1 MDNDDSIH
9 REGEKTDKDKKKRE
23 QTSMYTQIIDSCRMD
38 EDSRRDM
45 QLLISIQ
52 PSQARMNEKK
62 KMNEFEGQTN
72 FLARQL
78 FFEMTFSFSS
88 YIYKCE
94 VIGGVYFYFSTYQIS
109 HFSNKCSILSRIRT

>member
-1 MDNDDSIH
+1 M
-9 REGEKTDKDKKKRE
+9 KKKE
-23 QTSMYTQIIDSCRMD
+23 
-38 EDSRRDM
+38 
-45 QLLISIQ
+45 
-52 PSQARMNEKK
+52 